1 MKNGANHME
10 NSKHERLTVK
20 DIMQVMV
27 GSFTGALVF
36 ITSSNITRI
45 SDDIPYENLII
56 IILTS
61 LLFSYVIS
69 YLIGVR
75 RLGKK
80 KMRMFLGIVPQRTL
94 LQYISSVFFSL
105 ILFYLLGI
113 NNSTTPLDIVTKR
126 TLVVAMPST
135 ITASAA
141 DLIESQKENTP

>member
-1 MKNGANHME
+1 ME

-20 DIMQVMV
+20 DTMQVVV

-113 NNSTTPLDIVTKR
+113 NNATTPLDIVTKR